1 MRYKN
6 RIISLSIVLF
16 GTLVFSCPLFA
27 RSPKADTKEKKAL
40 PRAEQAAYFYMEGI
54 KSNILEGDS
63 ARSKA
68 WFQKVLEIDSTHSP
82 SLYEL
87 ASLTALDNPEEAL
100 QYSLKANAI
109 DTANVWYKMQLGRL
123 LIATQRYDS
132 ALTLY
137 DQLIKVNPDNP
148 DNYRLKALLYDQLGQ
163 PQKALE
169 VLEAAENRFGLIE
182 LLSSHKL
189 QLLLN
194 TQQFDRAM
202 AEARMLAET
211 FPYNEEFYVVLAEL
225 YSMMGMNHLA
235 KENYDKAISLNP
247 NSMRVLASL
256 NDFYKRQNDDVH
268 FLETATKLFRLKEFP
283 LETKLKFYDELFHT
297 PSFLRNNYM
306 QMGDLVR
313 TLAITYPEDL
323 RTLELYA
330 RYLIAGGSIEQALQL
345 YKSHVTDS
353 IPQKKVFNE
362 IISMEAYLKRA
373 DSVDKYTTIALERFP
388 DDAELRLQ
396 KASVTAFMMEK
407 PEEAV
412 PLFEEALKYAQTDS
426 LRSVIYGAIGDN
438 YHTLGDYKKCFK
450 AYDKGMKLD
459 TTNVSIYNN
468 YSYFLSLRNER
479 LDKALEW
486 SQKAVRLDPNN
497 PTFLD
502 TYAWVLYQL
511 GRYEE
516 ARIPMRQAI
525 SLDQNNNKEL
535 YIHYGDILYKLGDQ
549 FMASYYWKKAL
560 ENGYDAQEIETRLK
574 QIEQG
579 ER

>member
-1 MRYKN
+1 MPRKN
-6 RIISLSIVLF
+6 GIVLSALVLL
-16 GTLVFSCPLFA
+16 GTLVFSCSLFA
-27 RSPKADTKEKKAL
+27 RSPRANAKNKKTL
-40 PRAEQAAYFYMEGI
+40 PRAEQASLFYLEGI
-54 KSNILEGDS
+54 KSNVLEGDS
-63 ARSKA
+63 ARAKA
-68 WFQKVLEIDSTHSP
+68 WFKKVLEIDSTHSP

-87 ASLTALDNPEEAL
+87 ASLTALDQPEEAL

-109 DTANVWYKMQLGRL
+109 DTTNTWYKMQLGRL

-137 DQLIKVNPDNP
+137 DQLIRMNPNDP

-163 PQKALE
+163 PEKALE
-169 VLEAAENRFGLIE
+169 VLETAENRFGIIE
-182 LLSSHKL
+182 LLASHKL

-202 AEARMLAET
+202 AEARMLVET
-211 FPYNEEFYVVLAEL
+211 FPYNEDNYVVLAEL
-225 YSMMGMNHLA
+225 YAMMNMNNLA
-235 KENYDKAISLNP
+235 QENYDKALCINP
-247 NSMRVLASL
+247 NSMRALASL
-256 NDFYKRQNDDVH
+256 NDFYKRQNDNVR
-268 FLETATKLFRLKEFP
+268 FLETASKLFRLKEFP
-283 LETKLKFYDELFHT
+283 LETKLKFYEELFQN
-297 PSFLRNNYM
+297 PSFVRNNFI
-306 QMGDLVR
+306 QMGELVR

-323 RTLELYA
+323 RTLDLYA

-353 IPQKKVFNE
+353 IPQKQIFND
-362 IISMEAYLKRA
+362 IIGMEAYLKRA

-388 DDAELRLQ
+388 EDAELRLQ
-396 KASVTAFMMEK
+396 KASVTAYMLEK
-407 PEEAV
+407 PQEAI
-412 PLFEEALKYAQTDS
+412 PLFEEALKYAKTDS

-438 YHTLGDYKKCFK
+438 YHTLGDDRKCFK

-486 SQKAVRLDPNN
+486 AQKAVRLDPNN

-525 SLDQNNNKEL
+525 SLDSDNNKEL
-535 YIHYGDILYKLGDQ
+535 FVHYGDILYKLGDRY
-549 FMASYYWKKAL
+549 MASYYWKKAL
-560 ENGYDAQEIETRLK
+560 ENGYDAQEIENRLK
-574 QIEQG
+574 QIE
-579 ER
+579 

>member
-1 MRYKN
+1 MPRKN
-6 RIISLSIVLF
+6 GIVLSALVLL
-16 GTLVFSCPLFA
+16 GTLVFSCSLFA
-27 RSPKADTKEKKAL
+27 RSPRADAKNKKTL
-40 PRAEQAAYFYMEGI
+40 PRAEQASLFYLEGI
-54 KSNILEGDS
+54 KSNVLEGDS
-63 ARSKA
+63 ARAKA
-68 WFQKVLEIDSTHSP
+68 WFKKVLEIDSTHSP

-87 ASLTALDNPEEAL
+87 ASLTALDQPEEAL

-109 DTANVWYKMQLGRL
+109 DTTNTWYKMQLGRL

-137 DQLIKVNPDNP
+137 DQLIRMNPNDP

-163 PQKALE
+163 PEKALE
-169 VLEAAENRFGLIE
+169 VLETAENRFGIIE
-182 LLSSHKL
+182 LLASHKV

-202 AEARMLAET
+202 AEARMLVET
-211 FPYNEEFYVVLAEL
+211 FPYNEDNYVVLAEL
-225 YSMMGMNHLA
+225 YAMMNMNNLA
-235 KENYDKAISLNP
+235 QENYDKALSINP
-247 NSMRVLASL
+247 NSMRALASL
-256 NDFYKRQNDDVH
+256 NDFYKRQNDNIR
-268 FLETATKLFRLKEFP
+268 FLETASKLFRLKEFP
-283 LETKLKFYDELFHT
+283 LETKLKFYEELFQN
-297 PSFLRNNYM
+297 PSFVRNNFI
-306 QMGDLVR
+306 QMGELVR

-323 RTLELYA
+323 RTLDLYA

-353 IPQKKVFNE
+353 IPQKQIFND
-362 IISMEAYLKRA
+362 IIGMEAYLKRA

-388 DDAELRLQ
+388 EDAELRLQ
-396 KASVTAFMMEK
+396 KASVTAYMLEK
-407 PEEAV
+407 PQEAI
-412 PLFEEALKYAQTDS
+412 PLFEEALKYAKTDS

-438 YHTLGDYKKCFK
+438 YHTLGDDRKCFK

-486 SQKAVRLDPNN
+486 AQKAVRLDPNN

-525 SLDQNNNKEL
+525 SLDSDNNKEL
-535 YIHYGDILYKLGDQ
+535 FVHYGDILYKLGDRY
-549 FMASYYWKKAL
+549 MASYYWKKAL
-560 ENGYDAQEIETRLK
+560 ENGYDAQEIENRLK
-574 QIEQG
+574 QIE
-579 ER
+579 

>member
-1 MRYKN
+1 MPRKN
-6 RIISLSIVLF
+6 GIVLSALVLL
-16 GTLVFSCPLFA
+16 GTLVFSCSLFA
-27 RSPKADTKEKKAL
+27 RSPRADAKNKKTL
-40 PRAEQAAYFYMEGI
+40 PRAEQASLFYLEGI
-54 KSNILEGDS
+54 KSNVLEGDS
-63 ARSKA
+63 ARAKA
-68 WFQKVLEIDSTHSP
+68 WFKKVLEIDSTHSP

-87 ASLTALDNPEEAL
+87 ASLMALDQPEEAL

-109 DTANVWYKMQLGRL
+109 DTANTWYKMQLGRL

-137 DQLIKVNPDNP
+137 DQLIRMNPNDP

-163 PQKALE
+163 PEKALE
-169 VLEAAENRFGLIE
+169 VLETAENRFGIIE
-182 LLSSHKL
+182 LLASHKL

-202 AEARMLAET
+202 AEARMLVET
-211 FPYNEEFYVVLAEL
+211 FPYNEDNYVVLAEL
-225 YSMMGMNHLA
+225 YAMMNMNNLA
-235 KENYDKAISLNP
+235 QENYDKALSINP
-247 NSMRVLASL
+247 NSMRALASL
-256 NDFYKRQNDDVH
+256 NDFYKRQNDNVR
-268 FLETATKLFRLKEFP
+268 FLETASKLFRLKEFP
-283 LETKLKFYDELFHT
+283 LETKLKFYEELFQN
-297 PSFLRNNYM
+297 PSFVRNNFI
-306 QMGDLVR
+306 QMGELVR

-330 RYLIAGGSIEQALQL
+330 KYLIAGGSIEQALQL

-353 IPQKKVFNE
+353 IPQKQIFND
-362 IISMEAYLKRA
+362 IIGMEAYLKRA

-388 DDAELRLQ
+388 EDAELRLQ
-396 KASVTAFMMEK
+396 KASVTAYMLEK
-407 PEEAV
+407 PQEAI
-412 PLFEEALKYAQTDS
+412 PLFEEALKYAKTDS

-438 YHTLGDYKKCFK
+438 YHTLGDDRKCFK

-486 SQKAVRLDPNN
+486 AQKAVRLDPNN

-525 SLDQNNNKEL
+525 SLDSDNNKEL
-535 YIHYGDILYKLGDQ
+535 YVHYGDILYKLGDR

-560 ENGYDAQEIETRLK
+560 ENGYDAQEIENRLK
-574 QIEQG
+574 QIE
-579 ER
+579 

>member
-1 MRYKN
+1 MPRKN
-6 RIISLSIVLF
+6 GIVLSALVLL
-16 GTLVFSCPLFA
+16 GTLVFSCSLFA
-27 RSPKADTKEKKAL
+27 RSPRADAKNKKTL
-40 PRAEQAAYFYMEGI
+40 PRAEQASLFYLEGI
-54 KSNILEGDS
+54 KSNVLEGDS
-63 ARSKA
+63 ARAKA
-68 WFQKVLEIDSTHSP
+68 WFKKVLEIDSTHSP

-87 ASLTALDNPEEAL
+87 ASLTALDQPEEAL

-109 DTANVWYKMQLGRL
+109 DTANTWYKMQLGRL

-137 DQLIKVNPDNP
+137 DQLIRMNPNDP

-163 PQKALE
+163 PEKALE
-169 VLEAAENRFGLIE
+169 VLETAENRFGIIE
-182 LLSSHKL
+182 LLASHKL

-202 AEARMLAET
+202 AEARMLVET
-211 FPYNEEFYVVLAEL
+211 FPYNEDNYVVLAEL
-225 YSMMGMNHLA
+225 YAMMNMNNLA
-235 KENYDKAISLNP
+235 QENYDKALSINP
-247 NSMRVLASL
+247 NSMRALASL
-256 NDFYKRQNDDVH
+256 NDFYKRQNDNVR
-268 FLETATKLFRLKEFP
+268 FLETASKLFRLKEFP
-283 LETKLKFYDELFHT
+283 LETKLKFYEELFQN
-297 PSFLRNNYM
+297 PSFVRNNFI
-306 QMGDLVR
+306 QMGELVR

-323 RTLELYA
+323 RTLDLYA

-353 IPQKKVFNE
+353 IPQKQIFND
-362 IISMEAYLKRA
+362 IIGMEAYLKRA

-388 DDAELRLQ
+388 EDAELRLQ
-396 KASVTAFMMEK
+396 KASVTAYMLEK
-407 PEEAV
+407 PQEAI
-412 PLFEEALKYAQTDS
+412 PLFEEALKYAKTDS

-438 YHTLGDYKKCFK
+438 YHTLGDDRKCFK

-486 SQKAVRLDPNN
+486 AQKAVRLDPNN

-525 SLDQNNNKEL
+525 SLDSDNNKEL
-535 YIHYGDILYKLGDQ
+535 YVHYGDILYKLGDR

-560 ENGYDAQEIETRLK
+560 ENGYDAQEIENRLK
-574 QIEQG
+574 QFE
-579 ER
+579 

>member
-1 MRYKN
+1 MPRKN
-6 RIISLSIVLF
+6 GIVLSALVLL
-16 GTLVFSCPLFA
+16 GTLVFSCSLFA
-27 RSPKADTKEKKAL
+27 RSPRADAKNKKTL
-40 PRAEQAAYFYMEGI
+40 PRAEQASLFYLEGI
-54 KSNILEGDS
+54 KSNVLEGDS
-63 ARSKA
+63 ARAKA
-68 WFQKVLEIDSTHSP
+68 WFKKVLEIDSTHSP

-87 ASLTALDNPEEAL
+87 ASLTALDQPEEAL

-109 DTANVWYKMQLGRL
+109 DTTNTWYKMQLGRL
-123 LIATQRYDS
+123 LIATQHYDS

-137 DQLIKVNPDNP
+137 DQLIRMNPNDP

-163 PQKALE
+163 PEKALE
-169 VLEAAENRFGLIE
+169 VLETAENRFGIIE
-182 LLSSHKL
+182 LLASHKV

-202 AEARMLAET
+202 AEARMLVET
-211 FPYNEEFYVVLAEL
+211 FPYNEDNYVVLAEL
-225 YSMMGMNHLA
+225 YAMMNMNNLA
-235 KENYDKAISLNP
+235 QENYDKALSINP
-247 NSMRVLASL
+247 NSMRALASL
-256 NDFYKRQNDDVH
+256 NDFYKRQNDNVR
-268 FLETATKLFRLKEFP
+268 FLETASKLFRLKEFP
-283 LETKLKFYDELFHT
+283 LETKLKFYEELFQN
-297 PSFLRNNYM
+297 PSFVRNNFI
-306 QMGDLVR
+306 QMGELVR

-323 RTLELYA
+323 RTLDLYA

-353 IPQKKVFNE
+353 IPQKQIFND
-362 IISMEAYLKRA
+362 IIGMEAYLKRA

-388 DDAELRLQ
+388 EDAELRLQ
-396 KASVTAFMMEK
+396 KASVTAYMLEK
-407 PEEAV
+407 PQEAV
-412 PLFEEALKYAQTDS
+412 PLFEEALKYAKTDS

-438 YHTLGDYKKCFK
+438 YHTLGDDRKCFK

-486 SQKAVRLDPNN
+486 AQKAVRLDPNN

-525 SLDQNNNKEL
+525 SLDSDNNKEL
-535 YIHYGDILYKLGDQ
+535 YVHYGDILYKLGDR

-560 ENGYDAQEIETRLK
+560 ENGYDAQEIENRLK
-574 QIEQG
+574 QIE
-579 ER
+579 

>member
-1 MRYKN
+1 MPRKN
-6 RIISLSIVLF
+6 GIVLSAF
-16 GTLVFSCPLFA
+16 VLLGTLVFSCSLFA
-27 RSPKADTKEKKAL
+27 RSPRANAKNKKTL
-40 PRAEQAAYFYMEGI
+40 PRAEQASLFYLEGI
-54 KSNILEGDS
+54 KSNVLEGDS
-63 ARSKA
+63 ARAKA
-68 WFQKVLEIDSTHSP
+68 WFKKVLEIDSTHSP

-87 ASLTALDNPEEAL
+87 ASLTALDQPEEAL

-109 DTANVWYKMQLGRL
+109 DTANTWYKMQLGRL

-137 DQLIKVNPDNP
+137 DQLIRMNPNDP

-163 PQKALE
+163 PEKALE
-169 VLEAAENRFGLIE
+169 VLETAENRFGIIE
-182 LLSSHKL
+182 LLASHKL

-202 AEARMLAET
+202 AEARMLVET
-211 FPYNEEFYVVLAEL
+211 FPYNEDNYVVLAEL
-225 YSMMGMNHLA
+225 YAMMNMNNLA
-235 KENYDKAISLNP
+235 QENYDKALSINP
-247 NSMRVLASL
+247 NSMRALASL
-256 NDFYKRQNDDVH
+256 NDFYKRQNDNVR
-268 FLETATKLFRLKEFP
+268 FLETASKLFRLKEFP
-283 LETKLKFYDELFHT
+283 LETKLKFYEELFQN
-297 PSFLRNNYM
+297 PSFVRNNFI
-306 QMGDLVR
+306 QMGELVR

-330 RYLIAGGSIEQALQL
+330 KYLIAGGSIEQALQL

-353 IPQKKVFNE
+353 IPQKQIFND
-362 IISMEAYLKRA
+362 IIGMEAYLKRA

-388 DDAELRLQ
+388 EDAELRLQ
-396 KASVTAFMMEK
+396 KASVTAYMLEK
-407 PEEAV
+407 PQEAI
-412 PLFEEALKYAQTDS
+412 PLFEEALKYAKTDS

-438 YHTLGDYKKCFK
+438 YHTLGDDRKCFK

-486 SQKAVRLDPNN
+486 AQKAVRLDPNN

-525 SLDQNNNKEL
+525 SLDSDNNKEL
-535 YIHYGDILYKLGDQ
+535 FVHYGDILYKLGDRY
-549 FMASYYWKKAL
+549 MASYYWKKAL
-560 ENGYDAQEIETRLK
+560 ENGYDAQEIENRLK
-574 QIEQG
+574 QIE
-579 ER
+579 

>member
-1 MRYKN
+1 MPRKN
-6 RIISLSIVLF
+6 GIVLSALVLL
-16 GTLVFSCPLFA
+16 GTLVFSCSLFA
-27 RSPKADTKEKKAL
+27 RSPRADAKSKKTL
-40 PRAEQAAYFYMEGI
+40 PRAEQASLFYLEGI
-54 KSNILEGDS
+54 KSNVLEGDS
-63 ARSKA
+63 ARAKA
-68 WFQKVLEIDSTHSP
+68 WFKKVLEIDSTHSP

-87 ASLTALDNPEEAL
+87 ASLTALDQPEEAL

-109 DTANVWYKMQLGRL
+109 DTANTWYKMQLGRL

-137 DQLIKVNPDNP
+137 DQLIRMNPNDP

-163 PQKALE
+163 PEKALE
-169 VLEAAENRFGLIE
+169 MLETAENRFGIIE
-182 LLSSHKL
+182 LLASHKL

-202 AEARMLAET
+202 AEARMLVET
-211 FPYNEEFYVVLAEL
+211 FPYNEDNYVVLAEL
-225 YSMMGMNHLA
+225 YAMMNMNNLA
-235 KENYDKAISLNP
+235 QENYDKALSINP
-247 NSMRVLASL
+247 NSMRALASL
-256 NDFYKRQNDDVH
+256 NDFYKRQNDNVR

-283 LETKLKFYDELFHT
+283 LETKLKFYEELFQN
-297 PSFLRNNYM
+297 PSFVRNNFI
-306 QMGDLVR
+306 QMGELVR

-323 RTLELYA
+323 RTLDLYA

-353 IPQKKVFNE
+353 IPQKQIFND
-362 IISMEAYLKRA
+362 IIGMEAYLKRA

-388 DDAELRLQ
+388 EDAELRLQ
-396 KASVTAFMMEK
+396 KASVTAYMLEK
-407 PEEAV
+407 PQEAV
-412 PLFEEALKYAQTDS
+412 PLFEEALKYAKTDS

-438 YHTLGDYKKCFK
+438 YHTLGDDRKCFK

-486 SQKAVRLDPNN
+486 AQKAVRLDPNN

-525 SLDQNNNKEL
+525 SLDSDNNKEL
-535 YIHYGDILYKLGDQ
+535 FVHYGDILYKLGDRY
-549 FMASYYWKKAL
+549 MASYYWKKAL
-560 ENGYDAQEIETRLK
+560 ENGYDAQEIENRLK
-574 QIEQG
+574 QIE
-579 ER
+579 

>member
-1 MRYKN
+1 MPRKN
-6 RIISLSIVLF
+6 GIVLSALVLL
-16 GTLVFSCPLFA
+16 GTLVFSCSLFA
-27 RSPKADTKEKKAL
+27 RSPRANAKNKKTL
-40 PRAEQAAYFYMEGI
+40 PRAEQASLFYLEGI
-54 KSNILEGDS
+54 KSNVLEGDS
-63 ARSKA
+63 ARAKA
-68 WFQKVLEIDSTHSP
+68 WFKKVLEIDSTHSP

-87 ASLTALDNPEEAL
+87 ASLTALDQPEEAL

-109 DTANVWYKMQLGRL
+109 DTTNTWYKMQLGRL
-123 LIATQRYDS
+123 LIATQHYDS

-137 DQLIKVNPDNP
+137 DQLIRMNPNDP

-163 PQKALE
+163 PEKALE
-169 VLEAAENRFGLIE
+169 VLETAENRFGIIE
-182 LLSSHKL
+182 LLASHKV

-202 AEARMLAET
+202 AEARMLVET
-211 FPYNEEFYVVLAEL
+211 FPYNENNYVVLAEL
-225 YSMMGMNHLA
+225 YAMMNMNNLA
-235 KENYDKAISLNP
+235 QENYDKALSINP
-247 NSMRVLASL
+247 NSMRALASL
-256 NDFYKRQNDDVH
+256 NDFYKRQNDNVR
-268 FLETATKLFRLKEFP
+268 FLETASKLFRLKEFP
-283 LETKLKFYDELFHT
+283 LETKLKFYEELFQN
-297 PSFLRNNYM
+297 PSFVRNNFI
-306 QMGDLVR
+306 QMGELVR

-330 RYLIAGGSIEQALQL
+330 KYLIAGGSIEQALQL
-345 YKSHVTDS
+345 YKSHVNDS
-353 IPQKKVFNE
+353 IPQKQIFND
-362 IISMEAYLKRA
+362 IIGMEAYLKRA

-388 DDAELRLQ
+388 EDAELRLQ
-396 KASVTAFMMEK
+396 KASVTAYMLEK
-407 PEEAV
+407 PQEAI
-412 PLFEEALKYAQTDS
+412 PLFEEALKYAKTDS

-438 YHTLGDYKKCFK
+438 YHTLGDDRKCFK

-486 SQKAVRLDPNN
+486 AQKAVRLDPNN

-525 SLDQNNNKEL
+525 SLDSDNNKEL
-535 YIHYGDILYKLGDQ
+535 YVHYGDILYKLGDR

-560 ENGYDAQEIETRLK
+560 ENGYDAQEIENRLK
-574 QIEQG
+574 QIE
-579 ER
+579 

>member
-1 MRYKN
+1 MPRKN
-6 RIISLSIVLF
+6 GIVLSALVLL
-16 GTLVFSCPLFA
+16 GTLVFSCSLFA
-27 RSPKADTKEKKAL
+27 RSPRADAKNKKTL
-40 PRAEQAAYFYMEGI
+40 PRAEQASLFYLEGI
-54 KSNILEGDS
+54 KSNVLEGDS
-63 ARSKA
+63 ARAKA
-68 WFQKVLEIDSTHSP
+68 WFKKVLEIDSTHSP

-87 ASLTALDNPEEAL
+87 ASLTALDQTEEAL

-109 DTANVWYKMQLGRL
+109 DTTNTWYKMQLGRL

-137 DQLIKVNPDNP
+137 DQLIRMNPNDP

-163 PQKALE
+163 PEKALE
-169 VLEAAENRFGLIE
+169 VLETAENRFGIIE
-182 LLSSHKL
+182 LLASHKL

-202 AEARMLAET
+202 AEARMLVET
-211 FPYNEEFYVVLAEL
+211 FPYNEDNYVVLAEL
-225 YSMMGMNHLA
+225 YAMMNMNNLA
-235 KENYDKAISLNP
+235 QENYDKALSINP
-247 NSMRVLASL
+247 NSMRALASL
-256 NDFYKRQNDDVH
+256 NDFYKRQNDNVR
-268 FLETATKLFRLKEFP
+268 FLETASKLFRLKEFP
-283 LETKLKFYDELFHT
+283 LETKLKFYEELFQNS
-297 PSFLRNNYM
+297 SFVRNNFI
-306 QMGDLVR
+306 QMGELVR

-323 RTLELYA
+323 RTLDLYA

-353 IPQKKVFNE
+353 IPQKQIFND
-362 IISMEAYLKRA
+362 IIGMEAYLKRA

-388 DDAELRLQ
+388 EDAELRLQ
-396 KASVTAFMMEK
+396 KASVTAYMMGK
-407 PEEAV
+407 PQEAV
-412 PLFEEALKYAQTDS
+412 PLFEEALKYAKTDS

-438 YHTLGDYKKCFK
+438 YHTLGDDRKCFK

-486 SQKAVRLDPNN
+486 AQKAVRLDPNN

-525 SLDQNNNKEL
+525 SLDSDNNKEL
-535 YIHYGDILYKLGDQ
+535 FVHYGDILYKLGDR

-560 ENGYDAQEIETRLK
+560 ENGYDAQEIENRLK
-574 QIEQG
+574 QIE
-579 ER
+579 

>member
-1 MRYKN
+1 MPRKN
-6 RIISLSIVLF
+6 GIVLSALVLL
-16 GTLVFSCPLFA
+16 GTLVFSCSLFA
-27 RSPKADTKEKKAL
+27 RSPRADAKSKKTL
-40 PRAEQAAYFYMEGI
+40 PRAEQASLFYLEGI
-54 KSNILEGDS
+54 KSNVLEGDS
-63 ARSKA
+63 ARAKA
-68 WFQKVLEIDSTHSP
+68 WFKKVLEIDSTHSP

-87 ASLTALDNPEEAL
+87 ASLTALDQPEEAL

-109 DTANVWYKMQLGRL
+109 DTANTWYKMQLGRL

-137 DQLIKVNPDNP
+137 DQLIRMNPNDP

-163 PQKALE
+163 PEKALE
-169 VLEAAENRFGLIE
+169 VLETAENRFGIIE
-182 LLSSHKL
+182 LLASHKV

-202 AEARMLAET
+202 AEARMLVET
-211 FPYNEEFYVVLAEL
+211 FPYNEDNYVVLAEL
-225 YSMMGMNHLA
+225 YAMMNMNNLA
-235 KENYDKAISLNP
+235 QENYDKALSINP
-247 NSMRVLASL
+247 NSMRALASL
-256 NDFYKRQNDDVH
+256 NDFYKRQNDNVR
-268 FLETATKLFRLKEFP
+268 FLETASKLFRLKEFP
-283 LETKLKFYDELFHT
+283 LETKLKFYEELFQN
-297 PSFLRNNYM
+297 PSFVRNNFI
-306 QMGDLVR
+306 QMGELVR

-330 RYLIAGGSIEQALQL
+330 KYLIAGGSIEQALQL

-353 IPQKKVFNE
+353 IPQKQIFND
-362 IISMEAYLKRA
+362 IIGMEAYLKRA

-388 DDAELRLQ
+388 EDAELRLQ
-396 KASVTAFMMEK
+396 KASVTAYMLEK
-407 PEEAV
+407 PQEAI
-412 PLFEEALKYAQTDS
+412 PLFEEALKYAKTDS

-438 YHTLGDYKKCFK
+438 YHTLGDDRKCFK

-486 SQKAVRLDPNN
+486 AQKAVRLDPNN

-525 SLDQNNNKEL
+525 SLDSDNNKEL
-535 YIHYGDILYKLGDQ
+535 YVHYGDILYKLGDR

-560 ENGYDAQEIETRLK
+560 ENGYDAQEIENRLK
-574 QIEQG
+574 QIE
-579 ER
+579 

>member
-1 MRYKN
+1 MPRKN
-6 RIISLSIVLF
+6 GIVLSALVLL
-16 GTLVFSCPLFA
+16 GTLVFSCSLFA
-27 RSPKADTKEKKAL
+27 RSPRADAKNKKTL
-40 PRAEQAAYFYMEGI
+40 PRAEQASLFYLEGI
-54 KSNILEGDS
+54 KSNVLEGDS
-63 ARSKA
+63 ARAKA
-68 WFQKVLEIDSTHSP
+68 WFKKVLEIDSTHSP

-87 ASLTALDNPEEAL
+87 ASLTALDQPEEAL

-109 DTANVWYKMQLGRL
+109 DTTNTWYKMQLGRL

-137 DQLIKVNPDNP
+137 DQLIRMNPNDP

-163 PQKALE
+163 PEKALE
-169 VLEAAENRFGLIE
+169 VLETAENRFGIIE
-182 LLSSHKL
+182 LLASHKL

-202 AEARMLAET
+202 AEARMLVET
-211 FPYNEEFYVVLAEL
+211 FPYNEDNYVVLAEL
-225 YSMMGMNHLA
+225 YAMMNMNNLA
-235 KENYDKAISLNP
+235 QENYDKALSINP
-247 NSMRVLASL
+247 NSMRALASL
-256 NDFYKRQNDDVH
+256 NDFYKRQNDNVR
-268 FLETATKLFRLKEFP
+268 FLETASKLFRLKEFP
-283 LETKLKFYDELFHT
+283 LETKLKFYEELFQN
-297 PSFLRNNYM
+297 PSFVRNNFI
-306 QMGDLVR
+306 QMGELVR

-323 RTLELYA
+323 RTLDLYA

-353 IPQKKVFNE
+353 IPQKQIFND
-362 IISMEAYLKRA
+362 IIGMEAYLKRA

-388 DDAELRLQ
+388 EDAELRLQ
-396 KASVTAFMMEK
+396 KASVTAYMMEK
-407 PEEAV
+407 PQEAI
-412 PLFEEALKYAQTDS
+412 PLFEEALKYAKTDS

-438 YHTLGDYKKCFK
+438 YHTLGDDRKCFK

-486 SQKAVRLDPNN
+486 AQKAVRLDPNN

-525 SLDQNNNKEL
+525 SLDSDNNKEL
-535 YIHYGDILYKLGDQ
+535 FVHYGDILYKLGDRY
-549 FMASYYWKKAL
+549 MASYYWKKAL
-560 ENGYDAQEIETRLK
+560 ENGYDAQEIENRLK
-574 QIEQG
+574 QIE
-579 ER
+579 

>member
-1 MRYKN
+1 MPRKN
-6 RIISLSIVLF
+6 GIVLSALVLL
-16 GTLVFSCPLFA
+16 GTLVFSCSLFA
-27 RSPKADTKEKKAL
+27 RSPRANAKNKKTL
-40 PRAEQAAYFYMEGI
+40 PRAEQASLFYLEGI
-54 KSNILEGDS
+54 KSNVLEGDS
-63 ARSKA
+63 ARAKA
-68 WFQKVLEIDSTHSP
+68 WFKKVLEIDSTHSP

-87 ASLTALDNPEEAL
+87 ASLTALDQPEEAL

-109 DTANVWYKMQLGRL
+109 DTTNTWYKMQLGRL

-137 DQLIKVNPDNP
+137 DQLIRMNPNDP
-148 DNYRLKALLYDQLGQ
+148 DNYRLKALLYDQLDQ
-163 PQKALE
+163 PEKALE
-169 VLEAAENRFGLIE
+169 VLETAENRFGIIE
-182 LLSSHKL
+182 LLASHKL

-202 AEARMLAET
+202 AEARMLVET
-211 FPYNEEFYVVLAEL
+211 FPYNEDNYVVLAEL
-225 YSMMGMNHLA
+225 YAMMNMNNLA
-235 KENYDKAISLNP
+235 QENYDKALSINP
-247 NSMRVLASL
+247 NSMRALASL
-256 NDFYKRQNDDVH
+256 NDFYKRQNDNVR
-268 FLETATKLFRLKEFP
+268 FLETASKLFRLKEFP
-283 LETKLKFYDELFHT
+283 LETKLKFYEELFQN
-297 PSFLRNNYM
+297 PSFVRNNFI
-306 QMGDLVR
+306 QMGELVR

-323 RTLELYA
+323 RTLDLYA

-353 IPQKKVFNE
+353 IPQKQIFND
-362 IISMEAYLKRA
+362 IIGMEAYLKRA

-388 DDAELRLQ
+388 EDAELRLQ
-396 KASVTAFMMEK
+396 KASVTAYMLEK
-407 PEEAV
+407 PQEAI
-412 PLFEEALKYAQTDS
+412 PLFEEALKYAKTDS

-438 YHTLGDYKKCFK
+438 YHTLGDDRKCFK

-486 SQKAVRLDPNN
+486 AQKAVRLDPNN

-525 SLDQNNNKEL
+525 SLDSDNNKEL
-535 YIHYGDILYKLGDQ
+535 YVHYGDILYKLGDR

-560 ENGYDAQEIETRLK
+560 ENGYDAQEIENRLK
-574 QIEQG
+574 QIE
-579 ER
+579 

>member
-1 MRYKN
+1 MPRKN
-6 RIISLSIVLF
+6 GIVLSALVLL
-16 GTLVFSCPLFA
+16 GTLVFSCSLFA
-27 RSPKADTKEKKAL
+27 RSPRADAKNKKTL
-40 PRAEQAAYFYMEGI
+40 PRAEQASLFYLEGI
-54 KSNILEGDS
+54 KSNVLEGDS
-63 ARSKA
+63 ARAKA
-68 WFQKVLEIDSTHSP
+68 WFKKVLEIDSTHSP

-87 ASLTALDNPEEAL
+87 ASLTALDQPEEAL

-109 DTANVWYKMQLGRL
+109 DTTNTWYKMQLGRL

-137 DQLIKVNPDNP
+137 DQLIRMNPNDP

-163 PQKALE
+163 PEKALE
-169 VLEAAENRFGLIE
+169 VLETAENRFGIIE
-182 LLSSHKL
+182 LLASHKL

-202 AEARMLAET
+202 AEARMLVET
-211 FPYNEEFYVVLAEL
+211 FPYNEDNYVVLAEL
-225 YSMMGMNHLA
+225 YAMMNMNNLA
-235 KENYDKAISLNP
+235 QENYDKALSINP
-247 NSMRVLASL
+247 NSMRALASL
-256 NDFYKRQNDDVH
+256 NDFYKRQNDNVR
-268 FLETATKLFRLKEFP
+268 FLETASKLFRLKEFP
-283 LETKLKFYDELFHT
+283 LETKLKFYEELFQN
-297 PSFLRNNYM
+297 PSFVRNNFI
-306 QMGDLVR
+306 QMGELVR

-323 RTLELYA
+323 RTLDLYA

-353 IPQKKVFNE
+353 IPQKQIFND
-362 IISMEAYLKRA
+362 IIGMEAYLKRA

-388 DDAELRLQ
+388 EDAELRLQ
-396 KASVTAFMMEK
+396 KASVTAYMLEK
-407 PEEAV
+407 PQEAI
-412 PLFEEALKYAQTDS
+412 PLFEEALKYAKTDS

-438 YHTLGDYKKCFK
+438 YHTLGDDRKCFK

-486 SQKAVRLDPNN
+486 AQKAVRLDPNN

-525 SLDQNNNKEL
+525 SLDSDNNKEL
-535 YIHYGDILYKLGDQ
+535 FVHYGDILYKLGDRY
-549 FMASYYWKKAL
+549 MASYYWKKAL
-560 ENGYDAQEIETRLK
+560 ENGYDAQEIENRLK
-574 QIEQG
+574 QIE
-579 ER
+579 

>member
-1 MRYKN
+1 MPRKN
-6 RIISLSIVLF
+6 GIVLSALVLL
-16 GTLVFSCPLFA
+16 GTLVFSCSLFA
-27 RSPKADTKEKKAL
+27 RSPRADAKNKKTL
-40 PRAEQAAYFYMEGI
+40 PRAEQASLFYLEGI
-54 KSNILEGDS
+54 KSNVLEGDS
-63 ARSKA
+63 ARAKA
-68 WFQKVLEIDSTHSP
+68 WFKKVLEIDSTHSP

-87 ASLTALDNPEEAL
+87 ASLMALDQPEEAL

-109 DTANVWYKMQLGRL
+109 DTANTWYKMQLGRL

-137 DQLIKVNPDNP
+137 DQLIRMNPNDP

-163 PQKALE
+163 PEKALE
-169 VLEAAENRFGLIE
+169 MLETAENRFGIIE
-182 LLSSHKL
+182 LLASHKL

-202 AEARMLAET
+202 AEARMLVET
-211 FPYNEEFYVVLAEL
+211 FPYNEDNYVVLAEL
-225 YSMMGMNHLA
+225 YAMMNMNNLA
-235 KENYDKAISLNP
+235 QENYDKALSINP
-247 NSMRVLASL
+247 NSMRALASL
-256 NDFYKRQNDDVH
+256 NDFYKRQNDNVR
-268 FLETATKLFRLKEFP
+268 FLETASKLFRLKEFP
-283 LETKLKFYDELFHT
+283 LETKLKFYEELFQN
-297 PSFLRNNYM
+297 PSFVRNNFI
-306 QMGDLVR
+306 QMGELVR

-330 RYLIAGGSIEQALQL
+330 KYLIAGGSIEQALQL

-353 IPQKKVFNE
+353 IPQKQIFND
-362 IISMEAYLKRA
+362 IIGMEAYLKRA

-388 DDAELRLQ
+388 EDAELRLQ
-396 KASVTAFMMEK
+396 KASVTAYMLEK
-407 PEEAV
+407 PQEAI
-412 PLFEEALKYAQTDS
+412 PLFEEALKYAKTDS

-438 YHTLGDYKKCFK
+438 YHTLGDDRKCFK

-486 SQKAVRLDPNN
+486 AQKAVRLDPNN

-525 SLDQNNNKEL
+525 SLDSDNNKEL
-535 YIHYGDILYKLGDQ
+535 FVHYGDILYKLGDRY
-549 FMASYYWKKAL
+549 MASYYWKKAL
-560 ENGYDAQEIETRLK
+560 ENGYDAQEIENRLK
-574 QIEQG
+574 QIE
-579 ER
+579 

>member
-1 MRYKN
+1 MPRKN
-6 RIISLSIVLF
+6 GIVLSALVLL
-16 GTLVFSCPLFA
+16 GTLVFSCSLFA
-27 RSPKADTKEKKAL
+27 RSP
-40 PRAEQAAYFYMEGI
+40 RAEQASLFYLEGI
-54 KSNILEGDS
+54 KSNVLEGDS
-63 ARSKA
+63 ARAKA
-68 WFQKVLEIDSTHSP
+68 WFKKVLEIDSTHSP

-87 ASLTALDNPEEAL
+87 ASLTALDQPEEAL

-109 DTANVWYKMQLGRL
+109 DTANTWYKMQLGRL

-137 DQLIKVNPDNP
+137 DQLIRMNPNDP

-163 PQKALE
+163 PEKALE
-169 VLEAAENRFGLIE
+169 MLETAENRFGIIE
-182 LLSSHKL
+182 LLASHKL

-202 AEARMLAET
+202 AEARMLVET
-211 FPYNEEFYVVLAEL
+211 FPYNEDNYVVLAEL
-225 YSMMGMNHLA
+225 YAMMNMNNLA
-235 KENYDKAISLNP
+235 QENYDKALSINP
-247 NSMRVLASL
+247 NSMRALASL
-256 NDFYKRQNDDVH
+256 NDFYKRQNDNVR
-268 FLETATKLFRLKEFP
+268 FLETASKLFRLKEFP
-283 LETKLKFYDELFHT
+283 LETKLKFYEELFQN
-297 PSFLRNNYM
+297 PSFVRNNFI
-306 QMGDLVR
+306 QMGELVR

-323 RTLELYA
+323 RTLDLYA

-353 IPQKKVFNE
+353 IPQKQIFND
-362 IISMEAYLKRA
+362 IIGMEAYLKRA

-388 DDAELRLQ
+388 EDAELRLQ
-396 KASVTAFMMEK
+396 KASVTAYMMEK
-407 PEEAV
+407 PQEAI
-412 PLFEEALKYAQTDS
+412 PLFEEALKYAKTDS

-438 YHTLGDYKKCFK
+438 YHTLGDDRKCFK

-486 SQKAVRLDPNN
+486 AQKAVRLDPNN

-525 SLDQNNNKEL
+525 SLDSDNNKEL
-535 YIHYGDILYKLGDQ
+535 YVHYGDILYKLGDR

-560 ENGYDAQEIETRLK
+560 ENGYDAQEIENRLK
-574 QIEQG
+574 QIE
-579 ER
+579 

>member
-1 MRYKN
+1 MPRKN
-6 RIISLSIVLF
+6 GIVLSALVLL
-16 GTLVFSCPLFA
+16 GTLVFSCSLFA
-27 RSPKADTKEKKAL
+27 RSPRADAKNKKTL
-40 PRAEQAAYFYMEGI
+40 PRAEQASLFYLEGI
-54 KSNILEGDS
+54 KSNVLEGDS
-63 ARSKA
+63 ARAKA
-68 WFQKVLEIDSTHSP
+68 WFKKVLEIDSTHSP

-87 ASLTALDNPEEAL
+87 ASLTALDQPEEAL

-109 DTANVWYKMQLGRL
+109 DTTNTWYKMQLGRL

-137 DQLIKVNPDNP
+137 DQLIRMNPNDP

-163 PQKALE
+163 PEKALE
-169 VLEAAENRFGLIE
+169 VLEIAENRFGIIE
-182 LLSSHKL
+182 LLASHKL

-202 AEARMLAET
+202 AEARMLVET
-211 FPYNEEFYVVLAEL
+211 FPYNEDNYVVLAEL
-225 YSMMGMNHLA
+225 YAMMNMNNLA
-235 KENYDKAISLNP
+235 QENYDKALSINP
-247 NSMRVLASL
+247 NSMRALASL
-256 NDFYKRQNDDVH
+256 NDFYKRQNDNVR
-268 FLETATKLFRLKEFP
+268 FLETASKLFRLKEFP
-283 LETKLKFYDELFHT
+283 LETKLKFYKELFQN
-297 PSFLRNNYM
+297 PSFVRNNFI
-306 QMGDLVR
+306 QMGELVR

-330 RYLIAGGSIEQALQL
+330 KYLIAGGSIEQALQL

-353 IPQKKVFNE
+353 IPQKQIFND
-362 IISMEAYLKRA
+362 IIGMEAYLKRA

-388 DDAELRLQ
+388 EDAELRLQ
-396 KASVTAFMMEK
+396 KASLTAYMLEK
-407 PEEAV
+407 PQEAI
-412 PLFEEALKYAQTDS
+412 PLFEEALKYAKTDS

-438 YHTLGDYKKCFK
+438 YHTLGDDRKCFK

-486 SQKAVRLDPNN
+486 AQKAVRLDPNN

-525 SLDQNNNKEL
+525 SLDSDNNKEL
-535 YIHYGDILYKLGDQ
+535 FVHYGDILYKLGDRY
-549 FMASYYWKKAL
+549 MASYYWKKAL
-560 ENGYDAQEIETRLK
+560 ENGYDAQEIENRLK
-574 QIEQG
+574 QIE
-579 ER
+579 

>member
-1 MRYKN
+1 MPRKN
-6 RIISLSIVLF
+6 GIVLSALVLL
-16 GTLVFSCPLFA
+16 GTLVFSCSLFA
-27 RSPKADTKEKKAL
+27 RSPRANAKNKKTL
-40 PRAEQAAYFYMEGI
+40 PRAEQASLFYLEGI
-54 KSNILEGDS
+54 KSNVLEGDS
-63 ARSKA
+63 ARAKA
-68 WFQKVLEIDSTHSP
+68 WFKKVLEIDSTHSP

-87 ASLTALDNPEEAL
+87 ASLTALDQPEEAL

-109 DTANVWYKMQLGRL
+109 DTTNTWYKMQLGRL
-123 LIATQRYDS
+123 LIATQHYDS

-137 DQLIKVNPDNP
+137 DQLIRMNPNDP

-163 PQKALE
+163 PEKALE
-169 VLEAAENRFGLIE
+169 VLETAENRFGIIE
-182 LLSSHKL
+182 LLASHKL

-202 AEARMLAET
+202 AEARMLVET
-211 FPYNEEFYVVLAEL
+211 FPYNEDNYVVLAEL
-225 YSMMGMNHLA
+225 YAMMNMNNLA
-235 KENYDKAISLNP
+235 QENYDKALSINP
-247 NSMRVLASL
+247 NSMRALASL
-256 NDFYKRQNDDVH
+256 NDFYKRQNDNVR
-268 FLETATKLFRLKEFP
+268 FLETASKLFRLKEFP
-283 LETKLKFYDELFHT
+283 LETKLKFYEELFQN
-297 PSFLRNNYM
+297 PSFVRNNFI
-306 QMGDLVR
+306 QMGELVR

-323 RTLELYA
+323 RTLDLYA

-353 IPQKKVFNE
+353 IPQKQIFND
-362 IISMEAYLKRA
+362 IIGMEAYLKRA

-388 DDAELRLQ
+388 EDAELRLQ
-396 KASVTAFMMEK
+396 KASVTAYMMEK
-407 PEEAV
+407 PQEAI
-412 PLFEEALKYAQTDS
+412 PLFEEALKYAKTDS

-438 YHTLGDYKKCFK
+438 YHTLGDDRKCFK

-486 SQKAVRLDPNN
+486 AQKAVRLDPNN

-525 SLDQNNNKEL
+525 SLDSDNNKEL
-535 YIHYGDILYKLGDQ
+535 YVHYGDILYKLGDR

-560 ENGYDAQEIETRLK
+560 ENGYDAQEIENRLK
-574 QIEQG
+574 QIE
-579 ER
+579 

>member
-1 MRYKN
+1 MPRKN
-6 RIISLSIVLF
+6 GIVLSALVLL
-16 GTLVFSCPLFA
+16 GTLVFSCSLFA
-27 RSPKADTKEKKAL
+27 RSPRANAKNKKTL
-40 PRAEQAAYFYMEGI
+40 PRAEQASLFYLEGI
-54 KSNILEGDS
+54 KSNVLEGDS
-63 ARSKA
+63 ARAKA
-68 WFQKVLEIDSTHSP
+68 WFKKVLEIDSTHSP

-87 ASLTALDNPEEAL
+87 ASLTALDQPEEAL

-109 DTANVWYKMQLGRL
+109 DTTNTWYKMQLGRL

-137 DQLIKVNPDNP
+137 DQLIRMNPNDP

-163 PQKALE
+163 PEKALE
-169 VLEAAENRFGLIE
+169 VLETAENRFGIIE
-182 LLSSHKL
+182 LLASHKL

-202 AEARMLAET
+202 AEARMLVET
-211 FPYNEEFYVVLAEL
+211 FPYNEDNYVVLAEL
-225 YSMMGMNHLA
+225 YAMMNMNNLA
-235 KENYDKAISLNP
+235 QENYDKALSINP
-247 NSMRVLASL
+247 NSMRALASL
-256 NDFYKRQNDDVH
+256 NDFYKRQNDNVR
-268 FLETATKLFRLKEFP
+268 FLETASKLFRLKEFP
-283 LETKLKFYDELFHT
+283 LETKLKFYEELFQN
-297 PSFLRNNYM
+297 PSFVRNNFI
-306 QMGDLVR
+306 QMGELVR

-330 RYLIAGGSIEQALQL
+330 KYLIAGGSIEQALQL
-345 YKSHVTDS
+345 YKSHVNDS
-353 IPQKKVFNE
+353 IPQKQIFND
-362 IISMEAYLKRA
+362 IIGMEAYLKRA

-388 DDAELRLQ
+388 EDAELRLQ
-396 KASVTAFMMEK
+396 KASVTAYMLEK
-407 PEEAV
+407 PQEAI
-412 PLFEEALKYAQTDS
+412 PLFEEALKYAKTDS

-438 YHTLGDYKKCFK
+438 YHTLGDDRKCFK

-486 SQKAVRLDPNN
+486 AQKAVRLDPNN

-525 SLDQNNNKEL
+525 SLDSDNNKEL
-535 YIHYGDILYKLGDQ
+535 YVHYGDILYKLGDR

-560 ENGYDAQEIETRLK
+560 ENGYDAQEIENRLK
-574 QIEQG
+574 QIE
-579 ER
+579 

>member
-1 MRYKN
+1 MPRKN
-6 RIISLSIVLF
+6 GIVLSALVLL
-16 GTLVFSCPLFA
+16 GTLVFSCSLFA
-27 RSPKADTKEKKAL
+27 RSPRANAKNKKTL
-40 PRAEQAAYFYMEGI
+40 PRAEQASLFYLEGI
-54 KSNILEGDS
+54 KSNVLEGDS
-63 ARSKA
+63 ARAKA
-68 WFQKVLEIDSTHSP
+68 WFKKVLEIDSTHSP

-87 ASLTALDNPEEAL
+87 ASLTALDQPEEAL

-109 DTANVWYKMQLGRL
+109 DTANTWYKMQLGRL
-123 LIATQRYDS
+123 LIATQHYDS

-137 DQLIKVNPDNP
+137 DQLIRMNPNDP

-163 PQKALE
+163 PEKALE
-169 VLEAAENRFGLIE
+169 VLETAENRFGIIE
-182 LLSSHKL
+182 LLASHKV

-202 AEARMLAET
+202 AEARMLVET
-211 FPYNEEFYVVLAEL
+211 FPYNEDNYVVLAEL
-225 YSMMGMNHLA
+225 YAMMNMNNLA
-235 KENYDKAISLNP
+235 QENYDKALSINP
-247 NSMRVLASL
+247 NSMRALASL
-256 NDFYKRQNDDVH
+256 NDFYKRQNDNVR
-268 FLETATKLFRLKEFP
+268 FLETASKLFRLKEFP
-283 LETKLKFYDELFHT
+283 LETKLKFYEELFQN
-297 PSFLRNNYM
+297 PSFVRNNFI
-306 QMGDLVR
+306 QMGELVR

-323 RTLELYA
+323 RTLDLYA

-353 IPQKKVFNE
+353 IPQKQIFND
-362 IISMEAYLKRA
+362 IIGMEAYLKRA

-388 DDAELRLQ
+388 EDAELRLQ
-396 KASVTAFMMEK
+396 KASVTAYMMGK
-407 PEEAV
+407 PQEAV
-412 PLFEEALKYAQTDS
+412 PLFEEALKYAKTDS

-438 YHTLGDYKKCFK
+438 YHTLGDDRKCFK

-486 SQKAVRLDPNN
+486 AQKAVRLDPNN

-525 SLDQNNNKEL
+525 SLDSDNNKEL
-535 YIHYGDILYKLGDQ
+535 FVHYGDILYKLGDR

-560 ENGYDAQEIETRLK
+560 ENGYDAQEIENRLK
-574 QIEQG
+574 QIE
-579 ER
+579 

>member
-1 MRYKN
+1 MPRKN
-6 RIISLSIVLF
+6 GIVLSALVLL
-16 GTLVFSCPLFA
+16 GTLVFSCSLFA
-27 RSPKADTKEKKAL
+27 RSPRADAKNKKTL
-40 PRAEQAAYFYMEGI
+40 PRAEQASLFYLEGI
-54 KSNILEGDS
+54 KSNVLEGDS
-63 ARSKA
+63 ARAKA
-68 WFQKVLEIDSTHSP
+68 WFKKVLEIDSTHSP

-87 ASLTALDNPEEAL
+87 ASLTALDQTEEAL

-109 DTANVWYKMQLGRL
+109 DTANTWYKMQLGRL

-137 DQLIKVNPDNP
+137 DQLIRMNPNDP

-163 PQKALE
+163 PEKALE
-169 VLEAAENRFGLIE
+169 VLETAENRFGIIE
-182 LLSSHKL
+182 LLASHKL

-202 AEARMLAET
+202 AEARMLVET
-211 FPYNEEFYVVLAEL
+211 FPYNEDNYVVLAEL
-225 YSMMGMNHLA
+225 YAMMNMNNLA
-235 KENYDKAISLNP
+235 QENYDKALSINP
-247 NSMRVLASL
+247 NSMRALASL
-256 NDFYKRQNDDVH
+256 NDFYKRQNDNVR
-268 FLETATKLFRLKEFP
+268 FLETASKLFRLKEFP
-283 LETKLKFYDELFHT
+283 LETKLKFYEELFQN
-297 PSFLRNNYM
+297 PSFVRNNFI
-306 QMGDLVR
+306 QMGELVR

-330 RYLIAGGSIEQALQL
+330 KYLIAGGSIEQALQL

-353 IPQKKVFNE
+353 IPQKQIFND
-362 IISMEAYLKRA
+362 IIGMEAYLKRA

-388 DDAELRLQ
+388 EDAELRLQ
-396 KASVTAFMMEK
+396 KASVTAYMLEK
-407 PEEAV
+407 PQEAI
-412 PLFEEALKYAQTDS
+412 PLFEEALKYAKTDS

-438 YHTLGDYKKCFK
+438 YHTLGDDRKCFK

-486 SQKAVRLDPNN
+486 AQKAVRLDPNN

-525 SLDQNNNKEL
+525 SLDSDNNKEL
-535 YIHYGDILYKLGDQ
+535 FVHYGDILYKLGDRY
-549 FMASYYWKKAL
+549 MASYYWKKAL
-560 ENGYDAQEIETRLK
+560 ENGYDAQEIENRLK
-574 QIEQG
+574 QIE
-579 ER
+579 

>member
-1 MRYKN
+1 MPRKN
-6 RIISLSIVLF
+6 GIVLSALVLL
-16 GTLVFSCPLFA
+16 GTLVFSCSLFA
-27 RSPKADTKEKKAL
+27 RSPRADAKNKKTL
-40 PRAEQAAYFYMEGI
+40 PRAEQASLFYLEGI
-54 KSNILEGDS
+54 KSNVLEGDS
-63 ARSKA
+63 ARAKA
-68 WFQKVLEIDSTHSP
+68 WFKKVLEIDSTHSP

-87 ASLTALDNPEEAL
+87 ASLTALDQPEEAL

-109 DTANVWYKMQLGRL
+109 DTTNTWYKMQLGRL

-137 DQLIKVNPDNP
+137 DQLIRMNPNDP

-163 PQKALE
+163 PEKALE
-169 VLEAAENRFGLIE
+169 VLETAENRFGIIE
-182 LLSSHKL
+182 LLASHKV

-202 AEARMLAET
+202 AEARMLVET
-211 FPYNEEFYVVLAEL
+211 FPYNEDNYVVLAEL
-225 YSMMGMNHLA
+225 YAMMNMNNLA
-235 KENYDKAISLNP
+235 QENYDKALSINP
-247 NSMRVLASL
+247 NSMRALASL
-256 NDFYKRQNDDVH
+256 NDFYKRQNDNVR
-268 FLETATKLFRLKEFP
+268 FLETASKLFRLKEFP
-283 LETKLKFYDELFHT
+283 LETKLKFYEELFQN
-297 PSFLRNNYM
+297 PSFVRNNFI
-306 QMGDLVR
+306 QMGELVR

-323 RTLELYA
+323 RTLDLYA

-353 IPQKKVFNE
+353 IPQKQIFND
-362 IISMEAYLKRA
+362 IIGMEAYLKRA

-388 DDAELRLQ
+388 EDAELRLQ
-396 KASVTAFMMEK
+396 KASVTAYMLEK
-407 PEEAV
+407 PQEAI
-412 PLFEEALKYAQTDS
+412 PLFEEALKYAKTDS

-438 YHTLGDYKKCFK
+438 YHTLGDDRKCFK

-486 SQKAVRLDPNN
+486 AQKAVRLDPNN

-525 SLDQNNNKEL
+525 SLDSDNNKEL
-535 YIHYGDILYKLGDQ
+535 YVHYGDILYKLGDR

-560 ENGYDAQEIETRLK
+560 ENGYDAQEIENRLK
-574 QIEQG
+574 QIE
-579 ER
+579 

>member
-1 MRYKN
+1 MPRKN
-6 RIISLSIVLF
+6 GIVLSALVLL
-16 GTLVFSCPLFA
+16 GTLVFSCSLFA
-27 RSPKADTKEKKAL
+27 RSPRANAKNKKTL
-40 PRAEQAAYFYMEGI
+40 PRAEQASLFYLEGI
-54 KSNILEGDS
+54 KSNVLEGDS
-63 ARSKA
+63 ARAKA
-68 WFQKVLEIDSTHSP
+68 WFKKVLEIDSTHSP

-87 ASLTALDNPEEAL
+87 ASLTALDQPEEAL

-109 DTANVWYKMQLGRL
+109 DTTNTWYKMQLGRL

-137 DQLIKVNPDNP
+137 DQLIRMNPNDP

-163 PQKALE
+163 PEKALE
-169 VLEAAENRFGLIE
+169 VLEIAENRFGIIE
-182 LLSSHKL
+182 LLASHKL

-202 AEARMLAET
+202 AEARMLVET
-211 FPYNEEFYVVLAEL
+211 FPYNEDNYVVLAEL
-225 YSMMGMNHLA
+225 YAMMNMNNLA
-235 KENYDKAISLNP
+235 QENYDKALSINP
-247 NSMRVLASL
+247 NSMRALASL
-256 NDFYKRQNDDVH
+256 NDFYKRQNDNVR
-268 FLETATKLFRLKEFP
+268 FLETASKLFRLKEFP
-283 LETKLKFYDELFHT
+283 LETKLKFYEELFQN
-297 PSFLRNNYM
+297 PSFVRNNFI
-306 QMGDLVR
+306 QMGELVR

-330 RYLIAGGSIEQALQL
+330 KYLIAGGSIEQALQL

-353 IPQKKVFNE
+353 IPQKQIFND
-362 IISMEAYLKRA
+362 IIGMEAYLKRA

-388 DDAELRLQ
+388 EDAELRLQ
-396 KASVTAFMMEK
+396 KASVTAYMLEK
-407 PEEAV
+407 PQEAI
-412 PLFEEALKYAQTDS
+412 PLFEEALKYAKTDS

-438 YHTLGDYKKCFK
+438 YHTLGDDRKCFK

-486 SQKAVRLDPNN
+486 AQKAVRLDPNN

-525 SLDQNNNKEL
+525 SLDSDNNKEL
-535 YIHYGDILYKLGDQ
+535 YVHYGDILYKLGDR

-560 ENGYDAQEIETRLK
+560 ENGYDAQEIENRLK
-574 QIEQG
+574 QIE
-579 ER
+579 

>member
-1 MRYKN
+1 MPRKN
-6 RIISLSIVLF
+6 GIVLSALVLL
-16 GTLVFSCPLFA
+16 GTLVFSCSLFA
-27 RSPKADTKEKKAL
+27 RSPRADAKNKKTL
-40 PRAEQAAYFYMEGI
+40 PRAEQASLFYLEGI
-54 KSNILEGDS
+54 KSNVLEGDS
-63 ARSKA
+63 ARAKA
-68 WFQKVLEIDSTHSP
+68 WFKKVLEIDSTHSP

-87 ASLTALDNPEEAL
+87 ASLMALDQPEEAL

-109 DTANVWYKMQLGRL
+109 DTANTWYKMQLGRL

-137 DQLIKVNPDNP
+137 DQLIRMNPNDP

-163 PQKALE
+163 PEKALE
-169 VLEAAENRFGLIE
+169 VLETAENRFGIIE
-182 LLSSHKL
+182 LLASHKL

-202 AEARMLAET
+202 AEARMLVET
-211 FPYNEEFYVVLAEL
+211 FPYNEDNYVVLAEL
-225 YSMMGMNHLA
+225 YAMMNMNNLA
-235 KENYDKAISLNP
+235 QENYDKALSINP
-247 NSMRVLASL
+247 NSMRALASL
-256 NDFYKRQNDDVH
+256 NDFYKRQNDNVR
-268 FLETATKLFRLKEFP
+268 FLETASKLFRLKEFP
-283 LETKLKFYDELFHT
+283 LETKLKFYEELFQN
-297 PSFLRNNYM
+297 PSFVRNNFI
-306 QMGDLVR
+306 QMGELVR

-330 RYLIAGGSIEQALQL
+330 KYLIAGGSIEQALQL

-353 IPQKKVFNE
+353 IPQKQIFND
-362 IISMEAYLKRA
+362 IIGMEAYLKRA

-388 DDAELRLQ
+388 EDAELRLQ
-396 KASVTAFMMEK
+396 KASVTAYMLEK
-407 PEEAV
+407 PQEAI
-412 PLFEEALKYAQTDS
+412 PLFEEALKYAKTDS

-438 YHTLGDYKKCFK
+438 YHTLGDDRKCFK

-486 SQKAVRLDPNN
+486 AQKTVRLDPNN

-525 SLDQNNNKEL
+525 SLDSDNNKEL
-535 YIHYGDILYKLGDQ
+535 FVHYGDILYKLGDRY
-549 FMASYYWKKAL
+549 MASYYWKKAL
-560 ENGYDAQEIETRLK
+560 ENGYDAQEIENRLK
-574 QIEQG
+574 QIE
-579 ER
+579 

>member
-1 MRYKN
+1 MPRKN
-6 RIISLSIVLF
+6 GIVLSALVLL
-16 GTLVFSCPLFA
+16 GTLVFSCSLFA
-27 RSPKADTKEKKAL
+27 RSPRADAKNKKTL
-40 PRAEQAAYFYMEGI
+40 PRAEQASLFYLEGI
-54 KSNILEGDS
+54 KSNVLEGDS
-63 ARSKA
+63 ARAKA
-68 WFQKVLEIDSTHSP
+68 WFKKVLEIDSTHSP

-87 ASLTALDNPEEAL
+87 ASLTALDQPEEAL

-109 DTANVWYKMQLGRL
+109 DTTNTWYKMQLGRL
-123 LIATQRYDS
+123 LIATQHYDS

-137 DQLIKVNPDNP
+137 DQLIRMNPNDP

-163 PQKALE
+163 PEKALE
-169 VLEAAENRFGLIE
+169 VLETAENRFGIIE
-182 LLSSHKL
+182 LLASHKV

-202 AEARMLAET
+202 AEARMLVET
-211 FPYNEEFYVVLAEL
+211 FPYNEDNYVVLAEL
-225 YSMMGMNHLA
+225 YAMMNMNNLA
-235 KENYDKAISLNP
+235 QENYDKALSINP
-247 NSMRVLASL
+247 NSMRALASL
-256 NDFYKRQNDDVH
+256 NDFYKRQNDNVR
-268 FLETATKLFRLKEFP
+268 FLETASKLFRLKEFP
-283 LETKLKFYDELFHT
+283 LETKLKFYEELFQN
-297 PSFLRNNYM
+297 PSFVRNNFI
-306 QMGDLVR
+306 QMGELVR

-323 RTLELYA
+323 RTLDLYA

-353 IPQKKVFNE
+353 IPQKQIFND
-362 IISMEAYLKRA
+362 IIGMEAYLKRA

-388 DDAELRLQ
+388 EDAELRLQ
-396 KASVTAFMMEK
+396 KASVTAYMLEK
-407 PEEAV
+407 PQEAI
-412 PLFEEALKYAQTDS
+412 PLFEEALKYAKTDS

-438 YHTLGDYKKCFK
+438 YHTLGDDRKCFK

-486 SQKAVRLDPNN
+486 AQKAVRLDPNN

-525 SLDQNNNKEL
+525 SLDSDNNKEL
-535 YIHYGDILYKLGDQ
+535 YVHYGDILYKLGDR

-560 ENGYDAQEIETRLK
+560 ENGYDAQEIENRLK
-574 QIEQG
+574 QIE
-579 ER
+579 

>member
-1 MRYKN
+1 MPRKN
-6 RIISLSIVLF
+6 GIVLSALVLL
-16 GTLVFSCPLFA
+16 GTLVFSCSLFA
-27 RSPKADTKEKKAL
+27 RSPRADAKNKKTL
-40 PRAEQAAYFYMEGI
+40 PRAEQASLFYLEGI
-54 KSNILEGDS
+54 KSNVLEGDS
-63 ARSKA
+63 ARAKA
-68 WFQKVLEIDSTHSP
+68 WFKKVLEIDSTHSP

-87 ASLTALDNPEEAL
+87 ASLTALDQPEEAL

-109 DTANVWYKMQLGRL
+109 DTTNTWYKMQLGRL

-137 DQLIKVNPDNP
+137 DQLIRMNPNDP

-163 PQKALE
+163 PEKALE
-169 VLEAAENRFGLIE
+169 VLETAENRFGIIE
-182 LLSSHKL
+182 LLASHKL

-202 AEARMLAET
+202 AEARMLVET
-211 FPYNEEFYVVLAEL
+211 FPYNEDNYVVLAEL
-225 YSMMGMNHLA
+225 YAMMNMNNLA
-235 KENYDKAISLNP
+235 QENYDKALSINP
-247 NSMRVLASL
+247 NSMRALASL
-256 NDFYKRQNDDVH
+256 NDFYKRQNDNVR
-268 FLETATKLFRLKEFP
+268 FLETASKLFRLKEFP
-283 LETKLKFYDELFHT
+283 LETKLKFYEELFQN
-297 PSFLRNNYM
+297 PSFVRNNFI
-306 QMGDLVR
+306 QMGELVR

-323 RTLELYA
+323 RTLDLYA

-353 IPQKKVFNE
+353 IPQKQIFND
-362 IISMEAYLKRA
+362 IIGMEAYLKRA

-388 DDAELRLQ
+388 EDAELRLQ
-396 KASVTAFMMEK
+396 KASVTAYMLEK
-407 PEEAV
+407 PQEAI
-412 PLFEEALKYAQTDS
+412 PLFEEALKYAKTDS

-438 YHTLGDYKKCFK
+438 YHTLGDDRKCFK
-450 AYDKGMKLD
+450 AYNKGMKLD

-486 SQKAVRLDPNN
+486 AQKAVRLDPNN

-525 SLDQNNNKEL
+525 SLDSDNNKEL
-535 YIHYGDILYKLGDQ
+535 YVHYGDILYKLGDRY
-549 FMASYYWKKAL
+549 MASYYWKKAL
-560 ENGYDAQEIETRLK
+560 ENGYDAQEIENRLK
-574 QIEQG
+574 QIE
-579 ER
+579 

>member
-1 MRYKN
+1 MPRKN
-6 RIISLSIVLF
+6 GIVLSALVLL
-16 GTLVFSCPLFA
+16 GTLVFSCSLFA
-27 RSPKADTKEKKAL
+27 RSPRADAKNKKTL
-40 PRAEQAAYFYMEGI
+40 PRAEQASLFYLEGI
-54 KSNILEGDS
+54 KSNVLEGDS
-63 ARSKA
+63 ARAKA
-68 WFQKVLEIDSTHSP
+68 WFKKVLEIDSTHSP

-87 ASLTALDNPEEAL
+87 ASLTALDQPEEAL

-109 DTANVWYKMQLGRL
+109 DTTNTWYKMQLGRL

-137 DQLIKVNPDNP
+137 DQLIRMNPNDP

-163 PQKALE
+163 PEKALE
-169 VLEAAENRFGLIE
+169 VLETAENRFGIIE
-182 LLSSHKL
+182 LLASHKV

-202 AEARMLAET
+202 AEARMLVET
-211 FPYNEEFYVVLAEL
+211 FPYNEDNYVVLAEL
-225 YSMMGMNHLA
+225 YAMMNMNNLA
-235 KENYDKAISLNP
+235 QENYDKALSINP
-247 NSMRVLASL
+247 NSMRALASL
-256 NDFYKRQNDDVH
+256 NDFYKRQNDNVR

-283 LETKLKFYDELFHT
+283 LETKLKFYEELFQN
-297 PSFLRNNYM
+297 PSFVRNNFI
-306 QMGDLVR
+306 QMGELVR

-330 RYLIAGGSIEQALQL
+330 KYLIAGGSIEQALQL

-353 IPQKKVFNE
+353 IPQKQIFND
-362 IISMEAYLKRA
+362 IIGMEAYLKRA

-388 DDAELRLQ
+388 EDAELRLQ
-396 KASVTAFMMEK
+396 KASVTAYMLEK
-407 PEEAV
+407 PQEAI
-412 PLFEEALKYAQTDS
+412 PLFEEALKYAKTDS

-438 YHTLGDYKKCFK
+438 YHTLGDDRKCFK

-486 SQKAVRLDPNN
+486 AQKAVRLDPNN

-525 SLDQNNNKEL
+525 SLDSDNNKEL
-535 YIHYGDILYKLGDQ
+535 YVHYGDILYKLGDR

-560 ENGYDAQEIETRLK
+560 ENGYDAQEIENRLK
-574 QIEQG
+574 QIE
-579 ER
+579 

>member
-1 MRYKN
+1 MPRKN
-6 RIISLSIVLF
+6 GIVLSALVLL
-16 GTLVFSCPLFA
+16 GTLVFSCSLFA
-27 RSPKADTKEKKAL
+27 RSPRADAKSKKTL
-40 PRAEQAAYFYMEGI
+40 PRAEQASLFYLEGI
-54 KSNILEGDS
+54 KSNVLEGDS
-63 ARSKA
+63 ARAKA
-68 WFQKVLEIDSTHSP
+68 WFKKVLEIDSTHSP

-87 ASLTALDNPEEAL
+87 ASLTALDQPEEAL

-109 DTANVWYKMQLGRL
+109 DTANTWYKMQLGRL

-137 DQLIKVNPDNP
+137 DQLIRMNPNDP

-163 PQKALE
+163 PEKALE
-169 VLEAAENRFGLIE
+169 MLETAENRFGIIE
-182 LLSSHKL
+182 LLASHKL

-202 AEARMLAET
+202 AEARMLVET
-211 FPYNEEFYVVLAEL
+211 FPYNEDNYVVLAEL
-225 YSMMGMNHLA
+225 YAMMNMNNLA
-235 KENYDKAISLNP
+235 QENYDKALSINP
-247 NSMRVLASL
+247 NSMRALASL
-256 NDFYKRQNDDVH
+256 NDFYKRQNDNVR
-268 FLETATKLFRLKEFP
+268 FLETASKLFRLKEFP
-283 LETKLKFYDELFHT
+283 LETKLKFYEELFQN
-297 PSFLRNNYM
+297 PSFVRNNFI
-306 QMGDLVR
+306 QMGELVR

-323 RTLELYA
+323 RTLDLYA

-353 IPQKKVFNE
+353 IPQKQIFND
-362 IISMEAYLKRA
+362 IIGMEAYLKRA

-388 DDAELRLQ
+388 EDAELRLQ
-396 KASVTAFMMEK
+396 KASVTAYMLEK
-407 PEEAV
+407 PQEAI
-412 PLFEEALKYAQTDS
+412 PLFEEALKYAKTDS

-438 YHTLGDYKKCFK
+438 YHTLGDDRKCFK

-486 SQKAVRLDPNN
+486 AQKAVRLDPNN

-525 SLDQNNNKEL
+525 SLDSDNNKEL
-535 YIHYGDILYKLGDQ
+535 FVHYGDILYKLGDRY
-549 FMASYYWKKAL
+549 MASYYWKKAL
-560 ENGYDAQEIETRLK
+560 ENGYDAQEIENRLK
-574 QIEQG
+574 QIE
-579 ER
+579 

>member
-1 MRYKN
+1 MPRKN
-6 RIISLSIVLF
+6 GIVLSALVLL
-16 GTLVFSCPLFA
+16 GTLVFSCSLFA
-27 RSPKADTKEKKAL
+27 RSPRADAKNKKTL
-40 PRAEQAAYFYMEGI
+40 PRAEQASLFYLEGI
-54 KSNILEGDS
+54 KSNVLEGDS
-63 ARSKA
+63 AHAKA
-68 WFQKVLEIDSTHSP
+68 WFKKVLEIDSTHSP

-87 ASLTALDNPEEAL
+87 ASLTALDQPEEAL

-109 DTANVWYKMQLGRL
+109 DTTNTWYKMQLGRL
-123 LIATQRYDS
+123 LIATQHYDS

-137 DQLIKVNPDNP
+137 DQLIRMNPNDP

-163 PQKALE
+163 PEKALE
-169 VLEAAENRFGLIE
+169 VLETAENRFGIIE
-182 LLSSHKL
+182 LLASHKV

-202 AEARMLAET
+202 AEARMLVET
-211 FPYNEEFYVVLAEL
+211 FPYNEDNYVVLAEL
-225 YSMMGMNHLA
+225 YAMMNMNNLA
-235 KENYDKAISLNP
+235 QENYDKALSINP
-247 NSMRVLASL
+247 NSMRALASL
-256 NDFYKRQNDDVH
+256 NDFYKRQNDNVR
-268 FLETATKLFRLKEFP
+268 FLETASKLFRLKEFP
-283 LETKLKFYDELFHT
+283 LETKLKFYEELFQN
-297 PSFLRNNYM
+297 PSFVRNNFI
-306 QMGDLVR
+306 QMGELVR

-330 RYLIAGGSIEQALQL
+330 KYLIAGGSIEQALQL

-353 IPQKKVFNE
+353 IPQKQIFND
-362 IISMEAYLKRA
+362 IIGMEAYLKRA
-373 DSVDKYTTIALERFP
+373 DSVDKYTTIALERLP
-388 DDAELRLQ
+388 EDAELRLQ
-396 KASVTAFMMEK
+396 KASVTAYMLEK
-407 PEEAV
+407 PQEAI
-412 PLFEEALKYAQTDS
+412 PLFEEALKYAKTDS

-438 YHTLGDYKKCFK
+438 YHTLGDDRKCFK

-486 SQKAVRLDPNN
+486 AQKAVRLDPNN

-525 SLDQNNNKEL
+525 SLDSDNNKEL
-535 YIHYGDILYKLGDQ
+535 YVHYGDILYKLGDR

-560 ENGYDAQEIETRLK
+560 ENGYDAQEIENRLK
-574 QIEQG
+574 QIE
-579 ER
+579 

>member
-1 MRYKN
+1 MPRKN
-6 RIISLSIVLF
+6 GIVLSALVLL
-16 GTLVFSCPLFA
+16 GTLVFSCSLFA
-27 RSPKADTKEKKAL
+27 RSPRADAKSKKTL
-40 PRAEQAAYFYMEGI
+40 PRAEQASLFYLEGI
-54 KSNILEGDS
+54 KSNVLEGDS
-63 ARSKA
+63 ARAKA
-68 WFQKVLEIDSTHSP
+68 WFKKVLEIDSTHSP

-87 ASLTALDNPEEAL
+87 ASLTALDQPEEAL

-109 DTANVWYKMQLGRL
+109 DTTNTWYKMQLGRL
-123 LIATQRYDS
+123 LIATQHYDS

-137 DQLIKVNPDNP
+137 DQLIRMNPNDP

-163 PQKALE
+163 PEKALE
-169 VLEAAENRFGLIE
+169 VLETAENRFGIIE
-182 LLSSHKL
+182 LLASHKL

-202 AEARMLAET
+202 AEARMLVET
-211 FPYNEEFYVVLAEL
+211 FPYNEDNYVVLAEL
-225 YSMMGMNHLA
+225 YAMMNMNNLA
-235 KENYDKAISLNP
+235 QENYDKALSINP
-247 NSMRVLASL
+247 NSMRALASL
-256 NDFYKRQNDDVH
+256 NDFYKRQNDNVR
-268 FLETATKLFRLKEFP
+268 FLETASKLFRLKEFP
-283 LETKLKFYDELFHT
+283 LETKLKFYEELFQN
-297 PSFLRNNYM
+297 PSFVRNNFI
-306 QMGDLVR
+306 QMGELVR

-323 RTLELYA
+323 RTLDLYA

-353 IPQKKVFNE
+353 IPQKQIFND
-362 IISMEAYLKRA
+362 IIGMEAYLKRA

-388 DDAELRLQ
+388 EDAELRLQ
-396 KASVTAFMMEK
+396 KASVTAYMMEK
-407 PEEAV
+407 PQEAI
-412 PLFEEALKYAQTDS
+412 PLFEEALKYAKTDS

-438 YHTLGDYKKCFK
+438 YHTLGDDRKCFK

-486 SQKAVRLDPNN
+486 AQKAVRLDPNN

-525 SLDQNNNKEL
+525 SLDSDNNKEL
-535 YIHYGDILYKLGDQ
+535 YVHYGDILYKLGDR

-560 ENGYDAQEIETRLK
+560 ENGYDAQEIENRLK
-574 QIEQG
+574 QIE
-579 ER
+579 

>member
-1 MRYKN
+1 MPRKN
-6 RIISLSIVLF
+6 GIVLSALVLL
-16 GTLVFSCPLFA
+16 GTLVFSCSLFA
-27 RSPKADTKEKKAL
+27 RSPRADAKNKKTL
-40 PRAEQAAYFYMEGI
+40 PRAEQASLFYLEGI
-54 KSNILEGDS
+54 KSNVLEGDS
-63 ARSKA
+63 ARAKA
-68 WFQKVLEIDSTHSP
+68 WFKKVLEIDSTHSP

-87 ASLTALDNPEEAL
+87 ASLTALDQTEEAL

-109 DTANVWYKMQLGRL
+109 DTTNTWYKMQLGRL

-137 DQLIKVNPDNP
+137 DQLIRMNPNDP

-163 PQKALE
+163 PEKALE
-169 VLEAAENRFGLIE
+169 MLETAENRFGIIE
-182 LLSSHKL
+182 LLASHKL

-202 AEARMLAET
+202 AEARMLVET
-211 FPYNEEFYVVLAEL
+211 FPYNEDNYVVLAEL
-225 YSMMGMNHLA
+225 YAMMNMNNLA
-235 KENYDKAISLNP
+235 QENYDKALSINP
-247 NSMRVLASL
+247 NSMRALASL
-256 NDFYKRQNDDVH
+256 NDFYKRQNDNVR
-268 FLETATKLFRLKEFP
+268 FLETASKLFRLKEFP
-283 LETKLKFYDELFHT
+283 LETKLKFYEELFQN
-297 PSFLRNNYM
+297 PSFVRNNFI
-306 QMGDLVR
+306 QMGELVR

-330 RYLIAGGSIEQALQL
+330 KYLIAGGSIEQALQL

-353 IPQKKVFNE
+353 IPQKQIFND
-362 IISMEAYLKRA
+362 IIGMEAYLKRA

-388 DDAELRLQ
+388 EDAELRLQ
-396 KASVTAFMMEK
+396 KASVTAYMLEK
-407 PEEAV
+407 PQEAI
-412 PLFEEALKYAQTDS
+412 PLFEEALKYAKTDS

-438 YHTLGDYKKCFK
+438 YHTLGDDRKCFK

-486 SQKAVRLDPNN
+486 AQKAVRLDPNN

-525 SLDQNNNKEL
+525 SLDSDNNKEL
-535 YIHYGDILYKLGDQ
+535 YVHYGDILYKLGDR

-560 ENGYDAQEIETRLK
+560 ENGYDAQEIENRLK
-574 QIEQG
+574 QIE
-579 ER
+579 

>member
-1 MRYKN
+1 MPRKN
-6 RIISLSIVLF
+6 GIVLSALVLL
-16 GTLVFSCPLFA
+16 GTLVFSCSLFA
-27 RSPKADTKEKKAL
+27 RSPRANAKNKKTL
-40 PRAEQAAYFYMEGI
+40 PRAEQASLFYLEGI
-54 KSNILEGDS
+54 KSNVLEGDS
-63 ARSKA
+63 ARAKA
-68 WFQKVLEIDSTHSP
+68 WFKKVLEIDSTHSP

-87 ASLTALDNPEEAL
+87 ASLTTLDQPEEAL
-100 QYSLKANAI
+100 QYSLNADAI
-109 DTANVWYKMQLGRL
+109 DTTNTWYKMQLGRL

-137 DQLIKVNPDNP
+137 DQLIRMNPNDP

-163 PQKALE
+163 PEKALE
-169 VLEAAENRFGLIE
+169 VLETAENRFGIIE
-182 LLSSHKL
+182 LLASHKL

-202 AEARMLAET
+202 AEARMLVET
-211 FPYNEEFYVVLAEL
+211 FPYNEDNYVVLAEL
-225 YSMMGMNHLA
+225 YAMMNMNNLA
-235 KENYDKAISLNP
+235 QENYDKALSINP
-247 NSMRVLASL
+247 NSMRALASL
-256 NDFYKRQNDDVH
+256 NDFYKRQNDNVR
-268 FLETATKLFRLKEFP
+268 FLETASKLFRLKEFP
-283 LETKLKFYDELFHT
+283 LETKLKFYEELFQN
-297 PSFLRNNYM
+297 PSFVRNNFI
-306 QMGDLVR
+306 QMGELVR

-330 RYLIAGGSIEQALQL
+330 KYLIAGGSIEQALQL

-353 IPQKKVFNE
+353 IPQKQIFND
-362 IISMEAYLKRA
+362 IIGMEAYLKRA

-388 DDAELRLQ
+388 EDAELRLQ
-396 KASVTAFMMEK
+396 KASVTAYMLEK
-407 PEEAV
+407 PQEAV
-412 PLFEEALKYAQTDS
+412 PLFEEALKYAKTDS

-438 YHTLGDYKKCFK
+438 YHTLGDDRKCFK

-486 SQKAVRLDPNN
+486 AQKAVRLDPNN

-525 SLDQNNNKEL
+525 SLDSDNNKEL
-535 YIHYGDILYKLGDQ
+535 YVHYGDILYKLGDR

-560 ENGYDAQEIETRLK
+560 ENGYDAQEIENRLK
-574 QIEQG
+574 QIE
-579 ER
+579 

>member
-1 MRYKN
+1 MPRKN
-6 RIISLSIVLF
+6 GIVLSALVLL
-16 GTLVFSCPLFA
+16 GTLVFSCSLFA
-27 RSPKADTKEKKAL
+27 RSPRADAKSKKTL
-40 PRAEQAAYFYMEGI
+40 PRAEQASLFYLEGI
-54 KSNILEGDS
+54 KSNVLEGDS
-63 ARSKA
+63 AHAKA
-68 WFQKVLEIDSTHSP
+68 WFKKVLEIDSTHSP

-87 ASLTALDNPEEAL
+87 ASLTALDQPEEAL

-109 DTANVWYKMQLGRL
+109 DTTNTWYKMQLGRL

-137 DQLIKVNPDNP
+137 DQLIRMNPNDP

-163 PQKALE
+163 PEKALE
-169 VLEAAENRFGLIE
+169 VLETAENRFGIIE
-182 LLSSHKL
+182 LLASHKV

-202 AEARMLAET
+202 AEARMLVET
-211 FPYNEEFYVVLAEL
+211 FPYNEDNYVVLAEL
-225 YSMMGMNHLA
+225 YAMMNMNNLA
-235 KENYDKAISLNP
+235 QENYDKALSINP
-247 NSMRVLASL
+247 NSMRALASL
-256 NDFYKRQNDDVH
+256 NDFYKRQNDNVR
-268 FLETATKLFRLKEFP
+268 FLETASKLFRLKEFP
-283 LETKLKFYDELFHT
+283 LETKLKFYEELFQN
-297 PSFLRNNYM
+297 PSFVRNNFI
-306 QMGDLVR
+306 QMGELVR

-330 RYLIAGGSIEQALQL
+330 KYLIAGGSIEQALQL

-353 IPQKKVFNE
+353 IPQKQIFND
-362 IISMEAYLKRA
+362 IIGMEAYLKRA

-388 DDAELRLQ
+388 EDAELRLQ
-396 KASVTAFMMEK
+396 KASVTAYMLEK
-407 PEEAV
+407 PQEAI
-412 PLFEEALKYAQTDS
+412 PLFEEALKYAKTDS

-438 YHTLGDYKKCFK
+438 YHTLGDDRKCFK

-486 SQKAVRLDPNN
+486 AQKAVRLDPNN

-525 SLDQNNNKEL
+525 SLDSDNNKEL
-535 YIHYGDILYKLGDQ
+535 FVHYGDILYKLGDRY
-549 FMASYYWKKAL
+549 MASYYWKKAL
-560 ENGYDAQEIETRLK
+560 ENGYDAQEIENRLK
-574 QIEQG
+574 QIE
-579 ER
+579 

>member
-1 MRYKN
+1 MPRKN
-6 RIISLSIVLF
+6 GIVLSALVLL
-16 GTLVFSCPLFA
+16 GTLVFSCSLFA
-27 RSPKADTKEKKAL
+27 RSPRADAKNKKTL
-40 PRAEQAAYFYMEGI
+40 PRAEQASLFYLEGI
-54 KSNILEGDS
+54 KSNVLEGDS
-63 ARSKA
+63 ARAKA
-68 WFQKVLEIDSTHSP
+68 WFKKVLEIDSTHSP

-87 ASLTALDNPEEAL
+87 ASLTALDQPEEAL

-109 DTANVWYKMQLGRL
+109 DTTNTWYKMQLGRL
-123 LIATQRYDS
+123 LIATQHYDS

-137 DQLIKVNPDNP
+137 DQLIRMNPNDP

-163 PQKALE
+163 PEKALE
-169 VLEAAENRFGLIE
+169 VLETAENRFGIIE
-182 LLSSHKL
+182 LLASHKV

-202 AEARMLAET
+202 AEARMLVET
-211 FPYNEEFYVVLAEL
+211 FPYNEDNYVVLAEL
-225 YSMMGMNHLA
+225 YAMMNMNNLA
-235 KENYDKAISLNP
+235 QENYDKALSINP
-247 NSMRVLASL
+247 NSMRALASL
-256 NDFYKRQNDDVH
+256 NDFYKRQNDNVR
-268 FLETATKLFRLKEFP
+268 FLETASKLFRLKEFP
-283 LETKLKFYDELFHT
+283 LETKLKFYEELFQN
-297 PSFLRNNYM
+297 PSFVRNNFI
-306 QMGDLVR
+306 QMGELVR

-330 RYLIAGGSIEQALQL
+330 KYLIAGGSIEQALQL

-353 IPQKKVFNE
+353 IPQKQIFND
-362 IISMEAYLKRA
+362 IIGMEAYLKRA

-388 DDAELRLQ
+388 EDAELRLQ
-396 KASVTAFMMEK
+396 KASVTAYMLEK
-407 PEEAV
+407 PQEAI
-412 PLFEEALKYAQTDS
+412 PLFEEALKYAKTDS

-438 YHTLGDYKKCFK
+438 YHTLGDDRKCFK

-486 SQKAVRLDPNN
+486 AQKAVRLDPNN

-525 SLDQNNNKEL
+525 SLDSDNNKEL
-535 YIHYGDILYKLGDQ
+535 YVHYGDILYKLGDR

-560 ENGYDAQEIETRLK
+560 ENGYDAQEIENRLK
-574 QIEQG
+574 QIE
-579 ER
+579 

>member
-1 MRYKN
+1 MPRKN
-6 RIISLSIVLF
+6 GIVLSALVLL
-16 GTLVFSCPLFA
+16 GTLVFSCSLFA
-27 RSPKADTKEKKAL
+27 RSPRADAKNKKTL
-40 PRAEQAAYFYMEGI
+40 PRAEQASLFYLEGI
-54 KSNILEGDS
+54 KSNVLEGDS
-63 ARSKA
+63 ARAKA
-68 WFQKVLEIDSTHSP
+68 WFKKVLEIDSTHSP

-87 ASLTALDNPEEAL
+87 ASLTALDQPEEAL

-109 DTANVWYKMQLGRL
+109 DTTNTWYKMQLGRL

-137 DQLIKVNPDNP
+137 DQLIRMNPNDP

-163 PQKALE
+163 PEKALE
-169 VLEAAENRFGLIE
+169 VLETAENRFGIIE
-182 LLSSHKL
+182 LLASHKL

-202 AEARMLAET
+202 AEARMLVET
-211 FPYNEEFYVVLAEL
+211 FPYNEDNYVVLAEL
-225 YSMMGMNHLA
+225 YAMMNMNNLA
-235 KENYDKAISLNP
+235 QENYDKALSINP
-247 NSMRVLASL
+247 NSMRALASL
-256 NDFYKRQNDDVH
+256 NDFYKRQNDNVR
-268 FLETATKLFRLKEFP
+268 FLETASKLFRLKEFP
-283 LETKLKFYDELFHT
+283 LETKLKFYEELFQN
-297 PSFLRNNYM
+297 PSFVRNNFI
-306 QMGDLVR
+306 QMGELVR

-323 RTLELYA
+323 RTLDLYA

-353 IPQKKVFNE
+353 IPQKQIFND
-362 IISMEAYLKRA
+362 IIGMEAYLKRA

-388 DDAELRLQ
+388 EDAELRLQ
-396 KASVTAFMMEK
+396 KASVTAYMLEK
-407 PEEAV
+407 PQEAI
-412 PLFEEALKYAQTDS
+412 PLFEEALKYAKTDS

-438 YHTLGDYKKCFK
+438 YHTLGDDRKCFK

-486 SQKAVRLDPNN
+486 AQKAVRLDPNN

-525 SLDQNNNKEL
+525 SLDSDNNKEL
-535 YIHYGDILYKLGDQ
+535 YVHYGDILYKLGDR

-560 ENGYDAQEIETRLK
+560 ENGYDAQEIENRLK
-574 QIEQG
+574 QIE
-579 ER
+579 

>member
-1 MRYKN
+1 MPRKN
-6 RIISLSIVLF
+6 GIVLSALVLL
-16 GTLVFSCPLFA
+16 GTLVFSCSLFA
-27 RSPKADTKEKKAL
+27 RSPRADAKSKKTL
-40 PRAEQAAYFYMEGI
+40 PRAEQASLFYLEGI
-54 KSNILEGDS
+54 KSNVLEGDS
-63 ARSKA
+63 ARAKA
-68 WFQKVLEIDSTHSP
+68 WFKKVLEIDSTHSP

-87 ASLTALDNPEEAL
+87 ASLTALDQPEEAL

-109 DTANVWYKMQLGRL
+109 DTANTWYKMQLGRL

-137 DQLIKVNPDNP
+137 DQLIRMNPNDP

-163 PQKALE
+163 PEKALE
-169 VLEAAENRFGLIE
+169 MLETAENRFGIIE
-182 LLSSHKL
+182 LLASHKL

-202 AEARMLAET
+202 AEARMLVET
-211 FPYNEEFYVVLAEL
+211 FPYNEDNYVVLAEL
-225 YSMMGMNHLA
+225 YAMMNMNNLA
-235 KENYDKAISLNP
+235 QENYDKALSINP
-247 NSMRVLASL
+247 NSMRALASL
-256 NDFYKRQNDDVH
+256 NDFYKRQNDNVR
-268 FLETATKLFRLKEFP
+268 FLETASKLFRLKEFP
-283 LETKLKFYDELFHT
+283 LETKLKFYEELFQN
-297 PSFLRNNYM
+297 PSFVRNNFI
-306 QMGDLVR
+306 QMGELVR

-330 RYLIAGGSIEQALQL
+330 KYLIAGGSIEQALQL

-353 IPQKKVFNE
+353 IPQKQIFND
-362 IISMEAYLKRA
+362 IIGMEAYLKRA

-388 DDAELRLQ
+388 EDAELRLQ
-396 KASVTAFMMEK
+396 KASVTAYMLEK
-407 PEEAV
+407 PQEAI
-412 PLFEEALKYAQTDS
+412 PLFEEALKYAKTDS

-438 YHTLGDYKKCFK
+438 YHTLGDDRKCFK

-486 SQKAVRLDPNN
+486 AQKAVRLDPNN

-525 SLDQNNNKEL
+525 SLDSDNNKEL
-535 YIHYGDILYKLGDQ
+535 FVHYGDILYKLGDRY
-549 FMASYYWKKAL
+549 MASYYWKKAL
-560 ENGYDAQEIETRLK
+560 ENGYDAQEIENRLK
-574 QIEQG
+574 QIE
-579 ER
+579 

>member
-1 MRYKN
+1 MPRKN
-6 RIISLSIVLF
+6 GIVLSALVLL
-16 GTLVFSCPLFA
+16 GTLVFSCSLFA
-27 RSPKADTKEKKAL
+27 RSPRADAKNKKTL
-40 PRAEQAAYFYMEGI
+40 PRAEQASLFYLEGI
-54 KSNILEGDS
+54 KSNVLEGDS
-63 ARSKA
+63 AHAKA
-68 WFQKVLEIDSTHSP
+68 WFKKVLEIDSTHSP

-87 ASLTALDNPEEAL
+87 ASLMALDQPEEAL

-109 DTANVWYKMQLGRL
+109 DTANTWYKMQLGRL

-137 DQLIKVNPDNP
+137 DQLIRMNPNDP

-163 PQKALE
+163 PEKALE
-169 VLEAAENRFGLIE
+169 VLETAENRFGIIE
-182 LLSSHKL
+182 LLASHKL

-202 AEARMLAET
+202 AEARMLVET
-211 FPYNEEFYVVLAEL
+211 FPYNEDNYVVLAEL
-225 YSMMGMNHLA
+225 YAMMNMNNLA
-235 KENYDKAISLNP
+235 QENYDKALSINP
-247 NSMRVLASL
+247 NSMRALASL
-256 NDFYKRQNDDVH
+256 NDFYKRQNDNVR
-268 FLETATKLFRLKEFP
+268 FLETASKLFRLKEFP
-283 LETKLKFYDELFHT
+283 LETKLKFYEELFQN
-297 PSFLRNNYM
+297 PSFVRNNFI
-306 QMGDLVR
+306 QMGELVR

-330 RYLIAGGSIEQALQL
+330 KYLIAGGSIEQALQL

-353 IPQKKVFNE
+353 IPQKQIFND
-362 IISMEAYLKRA
+362 IIGMEAYLKRA

-388 DDAELRLQ
+388 EDAELRLQ
-396 KASVTAFMMEK
+396 KASVTAYMLEK
-407 PEEAV
+407 PQEAI
-412 PLFEEALKYAQTDS
+412 PLFEEALKYAKTDS

-438 YHTLGDYKKCFK
+438 YHTLGDDRKCFK

-486 SQKAVRLDPNN
+486 AQKAVRLDPNN

-525 SLDQNNNKEL
+525 SLDSDNNKEL
-535 YIHYGDILYKLGDQ
+535 YVHYGDILYKLGDR

-560 ENGYDAQEIETRLK
+560 ENGYDAQEIENRLK
-574 QIEQG
+574 QIE
-579 ER
+579 

>member
-1 MRYKN
+1 MC
-6 RIISLSIVLF
+6 F
-16 GTLVFSCPLFA
+16 LVRSSPA
-27 RSPKADTKEKKAL
+27 RREPTPKTKKTL
-40 PRAEQAAYFYMEGI
+40 PRAEQASLFYLEGI
-54 KSNILEGDS
+54 KSNVLEGDS
-63 ARSKA
+63 ARAKA
-68 WFQKVLEIDSTHSP
+68 WFKKVLEIDSTHSP

-87 ASLTALDNPEEAL
+87 ASLTALDQPEEAL

-109 DTANVWYKMQLGRL
+109 DTTNTWYKMQLGRL

-137 DQLIKVNPDNP
+137 DQLIRMNPNDP

-163 PQKALE
+163 PEKALE
-169 VLEAAENRFGLIE
+169 VLETAENRFGIIE
-182 LLSSHKL
+182 LLASHKV

-202 AEARMLAET
+202 AEARMLVET
-211 FPYNEEFYVVLAEL
+211 FPYNEDNYVVLAEL
-225 YSMMGMNHLA
+225 YAMMNMNNLA
-235 KENYDKAISLNP
+235 QENYDKALSINP
-247 NSMRVLASL
+247 NSMRALASL
-256 NDFYKRQNDDVH
+256 NDFYKRQNDNVR
-268 FLETATKLFRLKEFP
+268 FLETASKLFRLKEFP
-283 LETKLKFYDELFHT
+283 LETKLKFYEELFQN
-297 PSFLRNNYM
+297 PSFVRNNFI
-306 QMGDLVR
+306 QMGELVR

-330 RYLIAGGSIEQALQL
+330 KYLIAGGSIEQALQL

-353 IPQKKVFNE
+353 IPQKQIFND
-362 IISMEAYLKRA
+362 IIGMEAYLKRA

-388 DDAELRLQ
+388 EDAELRLQ
-396 KASVTAFMMEK
+396 KASVTAYMLEK
-407 PEEAV
+407 PQEAI
-412 PLFEEALKYAQTDS
+412 PLFEEALKYAKTDS

-438 YHTLGDYKKCFK
+438 YHTLGDDRKCFK

-486 SQKAVRLDPNN
+486 AQKAVRLDPNN

-525 SLDQNNNKEL
+525 SLDSDNNKEL
-535 YIHYGDILYKLGDQ
+535 YVHYGDILYKLGDR

-560 ENGYDAQEIETRLK
+560 ENGYDAQEIENRLK
-574 QIEQG
+574 QIE
-579 ER
+579 

>member
-1 MRYKN
+1 MPRKN
-6 RIISLSIVLF
+6 GIVLSALVLL
-16 GTLVFSCPLFA
+16 GTLVFSCSLFA
-27 RSPKADTKEKKAL
+27 RSPRANAKNKKTL
-40 PRAEQAAYFYMEGI
+40 PRAEQASLFYLEGI
-54 KSNILEGDS
+54 KSNVLEGDS
-63 ARSKA
+63 ARAKA
-68 WFQKVLEIDSTHSP
+68 WFKKVLEIDSTHSP

-87 ASLTALDNPEEAL
+87 ASLTALDQPEEAL

-109 DTANVWYKMQLGRL
+109 DTANTWYKMQLGRL

-137 DQLIKVNPDNP
+137 DQLIRMNPNDP

-163 PQKALE
+163 PEKALE
-169 VLEAAENRFGLIE
+169 VLETAENRFGIIE
-182 LLSSHKL
+182 LLASHKV

-202 AEARMLAET
+202 AEARMLVET
-211 FPYNEEFYVVLAEL
+211 FPYNEDNYVVLAEL
-225 YSMMGMNHLA
+225 YAMMNMNNLA
-235 KENYDKAISLNP
+235 QENYDKALSINP
-247 NSMRVLASL
+247 NSMRALASL
-256 NDFYKRQNDDVH
+256 NDFYKRQNDNVR
-268 FLETATKLFRLKEFP
+268 FLETASKLFRLKEFP
-283 LETKLKFYDELFHT
+283 LETKLKFYEELFQN
-297 PSFLRNNYM
+297 PSFVRNNFI
-306 QMGDLVR
+306 QMGELVR

-330 RYLIAGGSIEQALQL
+330 KYLIAGGSIEQALQL
-345 YKSHVTDS
+345 YKSHVNDS
-353 IPQKKVFNE
+353 IPKKQIFND
-362 IISMEAYLKRA
+362 IIGMEAYLKRA

-388 DDAELRLQ
+388 EDAELRLQ
-396 KASVTAFMMEK
+396 KASVTAYMLEK
-407 PEEAV
+407 PQEAI
-412 PLFEEALKYAQTDS
+412 PLFEEALKYAKTDS

-438 YHTLGDYKKCFK
+438 YHTLGDDRKCFK

-486 SQKAVRLDPNN
+486 AQKAVRLDPNN

-525 SLDQNNNKEL
+525 SLDSDNNKEL
-535 YIHYGDILYKLGDQ
+535 FVHYGDILYKLGDRY
-549 FMASYYWKKAL
+549 MASYYWKKAL
-560 ENGYDAQEIETRLK
+560 ENGYDAQEIENRLK
-574 QIEQG
+574 QIE
-579 ER
+579 